1 MKIFVIVILTILL
14 FIVFIT
20 YGIDE
25 HILVVSLHNIRVF
38 MKRLYATIKKL
49 IQKKSLKDVDWEN
62 GSIQHESLPLYRNF
76 KENNTTR
83 EEKLLSQL
91 ITLEQDKNLLQE
103 KNIEITTEYERKQ
116 ASLMRKISEL
126 EGKFE
131 DVQIENKEYKRILSN
146 LQVVDQN
153 TVASPFCAEHDDML
167 SLCNDFTRKIFVE
180 YEMLSGSSQKIVMP
194 YLMGVLYNREPQKS
208 PIERWYVLLKETALI
223 PKELTFDITSKSND
237 SSILEYLQKY
247 AFENYYRV
255 CISAI
260 ILFAENVRIRLN
272 KTEQQLKFQN
282 TINDFIQKLRI
293 NYSIEVDYV
302 PINTILNDS
311 EYAKY
316 EIETISNGEEENK
329 VISVRKY
336 AVNRSNVYAQ
346 SEKSILILNI

>member
-49 IQKKSLKDVDWEN
+49 IQRKSLNDMEWEN

-91 ITLEQDKNLLQE
+91 IILEQDKNLLQE
-103 KNIEITTEYERKQ
+103 KIIEITTEYERKQ
-116 ASLMRKISEL
+116 ASLIRKISEL
-126 EGKFE
+126 ERNFE

-153 TVASPFCAEHDDML
+153 TIASPFCAEHDDIVS
-167 SLCNDFTRKIFVE
+167 SLNDFTRKILVE
-180 YEMLSGSSQKIVMP
+180 YEMLSASSQKTVMP
-194 YLMGVLYNREPQKS
+194 YLIDVLYNGELQKT
-208 PIERWYVLLKETALI
+208 PIESWYVLLKETALI
-223 PKELTFDITSKSND
+223 PKELTFDITSKSNN

-247 AFENYYRV
+247 AFEKYYRLY
-255 CISAI
+255 ISAT
-260 ILFAENVRIRLN
+260 ILFAENVKIRLKHSEKRLALQNMIDYLLQFLHN
-272 KTEQQLKFQN
+272 KYN
-282 TINDFIQKLRI
+282 
-293 NYSIEVDYV
+293 IEVDYV

-336 AVNRSNVYAQ
+336 AVNRSDVYAQ
-346 SEKSILILNI
+346 PEKTILTLNI

>member
-1 MKIFVIVILTILL
+1 MRIFFAVIVTILL
-14 FIVFIT
+14 LVVFIT
-20 YGIDE
+20 FGLDE
-25 HILVVSLHNIRVF
+25 HVLCVVLHNIRVF

-49 IQKKSLKDVDWEN
+49 IQKKSANDMEWEN

-91 ITLEQDKNLLQE
+91 IILEQDKNLLQE
-103 KNIEITTEYERKQ
+103 KIIEITTEYERKQ
-116 ASLMRKISEL
+116 ASLIRKISEL
-126 EGKFE
+126 ERKFE

-153 TVASPFCAEHDDML
+153 TIASPFCAEHDDIVS
-167 SLCNDFTRKIFVE
+167 SLNDFTRKILVE
-180 YEMLSGSSQKIVMP
+180 YEMLSASSQKTVMP
-194 YLMGVLYNREPQKS
+194 YLIDVLYNGELQKT
-208 PIERWYVLLKETALI
+208 PIESWYVLLKETALI
-223 PKELTFDITSKSND
+223 PKELTFDITSKSNN
-237 SSILEYLQKY
+237 SSILEYLKKY
-247 AFENYYRV
+247 AFEKYYRLY
-255 CISAI
+255 ISAT
-260 ILFAENVRIRLN
+260 ILFAENVKIRLKHSEKRLALQNMIDYLLQFLHN
-272 KTEQQLKFQN
+272 KYN
-282 TINDFIQKLRI
+282 
-293 NYSIEVDYV
+293 IEVDYV

>member
-49 IQKKSLKDVDWEN
+49 IQRKSLNDMEWEN

-91 ITLEQDKNLLQE
+91 IILEQDKNLLQE
-103 KNIEITTEYERKQ
+103 KIIEITTEYERKQ
-116 ASLMRKISEL
+116 ASLIRKISEL
-126 EGKFE
+126 ERNFE

-153 TVASPFCAEHDDML
+153 TIASPFCAEHDDIVS
-167 SLCNDFTRKIFVE
+167 SLNDFTRKILVE
-180 YEMLSGSSQKIVMP
+180 YEMLSASSQKTVMP
-194 YLMGVLYNREPQKS
+194 YLIDVLYNGELQKT
-208 PIERWYVLLKETALI
+208 PIESWYVLLKETALI
-223 PKELTFDITSKSND
+223 PKELTFDITSKSNN
-237 SSILEYLQKY
+237 SSILEYLKKY
-247 AFENYYRV
+247 AFEKYYRLY
-255 CISAI
+255 ISAT
-260 ILFAENVRIRLN
+260 ILFAENVKIRLN

-316 EIETISNGEEENK
+316 EIETISNGEAENK
-329 VISVRKY
+329 IISVRKY